1 MLIGLA
7 LIIGL
12 LFGLALHI
20 GLKKRQETEIGG
32 IIKQSTSA
40 HLETQWVNGIGALKA
55 CNKMYQNN
63 HEQIEKIFDE
73 VAELEEANKYF
84 DLNCLNPMG
93 RAHTCEEC
101 LDIIVACKTYLEC
114 NFNRGE
120 ISCMIEFVN
129 NKNKQRNYY

>member
-20 GLKKRQETEIGG
+20 GLKKKQETEIGG
-32 IIKQSTSA
+32 IIKPLTSA

-73 VAELEEANKYF
+73 VVELEEANKYYGLNSF
-84 DLNCLNPMG
+84 D
-93 RAHTCEEC
+93 RAHVCEEC
-101 LDIIVACKTYLEC
+101 LDVIVACKTYLEC
-114 NFNRGE
+114 NFNRRE